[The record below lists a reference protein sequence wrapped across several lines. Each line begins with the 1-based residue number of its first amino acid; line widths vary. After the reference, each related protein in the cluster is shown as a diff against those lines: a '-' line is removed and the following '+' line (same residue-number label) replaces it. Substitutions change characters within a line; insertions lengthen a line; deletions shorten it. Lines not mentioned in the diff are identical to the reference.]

1 MPASTSAPSALSV
14 PSSPSSASFDGPDLM
29 TERFLII
36 LALAGV
42 VATAIVAVRAWS
54 VRRLAGLKT
63 GPTRGLWNALG
74 ESPDGRP
81 SLIVFSTPSCTAC
94 RTAQHPAVEAVEAR
108 FGDALRV
115 LKVDLSRRPGVG
127 HAFKVLTAP
136 TTVVL
141 SGDGRV
147 GSFNHGFAPA
157 DQLAAQVSAVAA
169 PASSR

>member
-1 MPASTSAPSALSV
+1 
-14 PSSPSSASFDGPDLM
+14 M

-36 LALAGV
+36 LALAVV
-42 VATAIVAVRAWS
+42 VAAAIVAVRAWS
-54 VRRLAGLKT
+54 GRRLAGLKA

-108 FGDALRV
+108 FGAALRV
-115 LKVDLSRRPGVG
+115 LKVDLSRRPAVG
-127 HAFKVLTAP
+127 RAFKVLTAP

-157 DQLAAQVSAVAA
+157 DQLVAQVSAVAV
-169 PASSR
+169 PASAR

>member
-1 MPASTSAPSALSV
+1 MI
-14 PSSPSSASFDGPDLM
+14 
-29 TERFLII
+29 ERSLII
-36 LALAGV
+36 LALALV
-42 VATAIVAVRAWS
+42 FAAAVLVVRAWS
-54 VRRLAGLKT
+54 GRRVEGLKV
-63 GPTRGLWNALG
+63 GESRGLWNALG

-81 SLIVFSTPSCTAC
+81 SLVVFSTPSCTAC

-108 FGDALRV
+108 FGEALRI
-115 LKVDLSRRPGVG
+115 LKVDLSRRPAVG

-136 TTVVL
+136 STVVL
-141 SGDGRV
+141 GGDGRV

>member
-1 MPASTSAPSALSV
+1 MI
-14 PSSPSSASFDGPDLM
+14 
-29 TERFLII
+29 ERFLVI
-36 LALAGV
+36 LALTV
-42 VATAIVAVRAWS
+42 VVMAAVVAVRAWS
-54 VRRLAGLKT
+54 GRRVAGLKA
-63 GPTRGLWNALG
+63 GQARGLWNALG

-81 SLIVFSTPSCTAC
+81 SLIVFSTPGCTAC

-108 FGDALRV
+108 FGGGLRV
-115 LKVDLSRRPGVG
+115 LKIDLSRRPAVG

-141 SGDGRV
+141 AGDGRV